1 MPADATP
8 IITAARQRHE
18 LTRARAIQALRQ
30 LDRAGA
36 PVSFEVV
43 ARTAAVSRSWLYTQ
57 ADIKAEIQRLRTA
70 AAARPASTPPVPAD
84 QRTSDAS
91 ARARLQAALERNRAL
106 AAENQRLRRQL
117 AQALGQQ
124 RQPASRR
131 TSQPA
136 YEDRASVT
144 IEPCQQETNNDQVSR

>member
-8 IITAARQRHE
+8 IIAAARQRHE
-18 LTRARAIQALRQ
+18 LTRSRAIQALRQ

-57 ADIKAEIQRLRTA
+57 ADIKAEIQRLRA
-70 AAARPASTPPVPAD
+70 ATTARPASTPPVPAD
-84 QRTSDAS
+84 QRISDAS
-91 ARARLQAALERNRAL
+91 ARARLQAALERNRGL
-106 AAENQRLRRQL
+106 AAENQQLRRQL
-117 AQALGQQ
+117 AQALGQR

-131 TSQPA
+131 TPQPA
-136 YEDRASVT
+136 DEDRSSVT
-144 IEPCQQETNNDQVSR
+144 IEPCQQETNNDPISR